1 MNINTVY
8 IKLMGTL
15 CLGIGLVVIV
25 FLSAE
30 KAVQRNNAFTRRYP
44 PHPLNRL
51 YELNLGFNSYYI
63 AGFEGDDVYLG
74 NHTAPRHLLQINLI
88 TKDTSHL
95 KIGFQTK
102 NLPFRNL
109 RTALYPPHFFIM
121 DGTSPFILRG
131 EIGEWI
137 AKPWIKDA
145 GYFLKAVPIDSNK
158 IYISTVSTVLRRTVL
173 GLLKKKDKPKL
184 ELNPDL
190 LTPQIDGM
198 FDSDGTLLFNGDSKT
213 LGYAYLYRNELLII
227 NPELNLI
234 KKLKT
239 IDTITT
245 AQIHLAIDSIDHT
258 SQLKAPPLVVNKAA
272 VFYGDLAL
280 VHSPRLGK
288 NEPAHMLQE
297 AAIIDVYN
305 WRKDTYEF
313 SFYIHNS
320 ENGSVKK
327 FQLHDTW
334 LVALM
339 GKSIS
344 VYQLEPSF
352 FRPHVSKTK

>member
-1 MNINTVY
+1 MTINTVY

-25 FLSAE
+25 FLTAE
-30 KAVQRNNAFTRRYP
+30 KAVHRNNAFTRRYP

-51 YELNLGFNSYYI
+51 YELNLGFNSYYV
-63 AGFEGDDVYLG
+63 AGFEGDDFYLG
-74 NHTAPRHLLQINLI
+74 NHTAPKHLLKINLV
-88 TKDTSHL
+88 TKDTSHV

-109 RTALYPPHFFIM
+109 RTALYPPYFFIM

-131 EIGEWI
+131 EIGKWT
-137 AKPWIKDA
+137 AKLWVQNA

-158 IYISTVSTVLRRTVL
+158 VYLSTVSTDLNRTVL
-173 GLLKKKDKPKL
+173 GLLKIKDKPQL

-190 LTPQIDGM
+190 LTPQIDGI
-198 FDSDGTLLFNGDSKT
+198 FDSDGTLFFDGGSNT
-213 LGYAYLYRNELLII
+213 LGYAYLYRNELLIM
-227 NPELNLI
+227 NTELNLI
-234 KKLKT
+234 KRLKT

-245 AQIHLAIDSIDHT
+245 AQIHIASDSIDHI
-258 SQLKAPPLVVNKAA
+258 SQLKAPPLVVNKTAA
-272 VFYGDLAL
+272 FYGDLAL

-297 AAIIDVYN
+297 ASIIDVYN
-305 WRKDTYEF
+305 WRKETYEF
-313 SFYIHNS
+313 SFYIHNT

-327 FQLHDTW
+327 FHLYDKW

-339 GKSIS
+339 GKTIS
-344 VYQLEPSF
+344 VYQLNPAFFAPPSF
-352 FRPHVSKTK
+352 KTK

>member
-1 MNINTVY
+1 MITNNIY
-8 IKLMGTL
+8 IKLLGTIIL
-15 CLGIGLVVIV
+15 SIGLVVIV
-25 FLSAE
+25 FLSSE
-30 KAVQRNNAFTRRYP
+30 SQIHHNNAFTRRYP
-44 PHPLNRL
+44 PHPINRL
-51 YELNLGFNSYYI
+51 YELNVGFNSYYI
-63 AGFEGDDVYLG
+63 AGFEGNDVYLG
-74 NHTAPRHLLQINLI
+74 NHTAPKHLLKINLI
-88 TKDTSHL
+88 TKDKSHL
-95 KIGFQTK
+95 KISFQTE

-109 RTALYPPHFFIM
+109 RIALYPPYFFIM
-121 DGTSPFILRG
+121 DGTSPFVLRG

-158 IYISTVSTVLRRTVL
+158 IYISTVSTVFRRTVL
-173 GLLKKKDKPKL
+173 GLLEKKDEPKL

-190 LTPQIDGM
+190 LTPQIDGI
-198 FDSDGTLLFNGDSKT
+198 FDSDGTLLFNGDSNT
-213 LGYAYLYRNELLII
+213 IGYAYLYRNELLII

-245 AQIHLAIDSIDHT
+245 AKIHLAIDSIDQT
-258 SQLKAPPLVVNKAA
+258 SQLKAPPLMVNKAA
-272 VFYGDLAL
+272 VFYGDLVL

-288 NEPAHMLQE
+288 NEPAHMLKE
-297 AAIIDVYN
+297 ASIIDVYN

-313 SFYIHNS
+313 SFYIHS
-320 ENGSVKK
+320 TENGSVKK
-327 FQLHDTW
+327 FHLYNTW

-344 VYQLEPSF
+344 VYQLDSAFFAPPSF
-352 FRPHVSKTK
+352 KTK